1 MLASIAGIAVWIV
14 IFITAEER
22 TNELGLAL
30 ISGAVYTFA
39 ASLAYLAMHVAAE
52 MAFPLP
58 ETVSAPVVA
67 AGA

>member
-1 MLASIAGIAVWIV
+1 MLASIAGVAVWIV

-39 ASLAYLAMHVAAE
+39 ASLAYLGMHVTAE

-58 ETVSAPVVA
+58 ETVAAPVVA